1 MTEDKVLQKVNN
13 VDVSHG
19 TQNHDKN
26 KINGFSE
33 SKDEDMVDSSY
44 NASTTTSTGI
54 IHSGTCTSI
63 GVLNSSINAN
73 KETVLSKL
81 GGKEMLRIAVDQFY
95 IRLVNDIVLQP
106 YFNTT
111 DIPILK
117 WHQFNFMSIAFS
129 NDNVIPDDF
138 DMSTLI
144 LNKHKYLFD
153 MGLNETHFDLMMKHF
168 VDTLHDLN
176 IKDDLINEALYMLSP
191 VRKVFLQGS
200 TLAKAK
206 RNKDKFYQ
214 SIQIIT
220 VATIVGMGIVRF
232 FRMTHRNI

>member
-1 MTEDKVLQKVNN
+1 M
-13 VDVSHG
+13 
-19 TQNHDKN
+19 
-26 KINGFSE
+26 
-33 SKDEDMVDSSY
+33 
-44 NASTTTSTGI
+44 
-54 IHSGTCTSI
+54 
-63 GVLNSSINAN
+63 NSSINAN

-95 IRLVNDIVLQP
+95 IRLVNDKTLHP
-106 YFNTT
+106 YFSTT

-144 LNKHKYLFD
+144 LNKHRHLFE
-153 MGLNETHFDLMMKHF
+153 MGLNEKHFDLMMKHF

-176 IKDDLINEALYMLSP
+176 IKDDLVNEALFMLSP
-191 VRKVFLQGS
+191 VRKVFVQGS
-200 TLAKAK
+200 KLAKQK
-206 RNKDKFYQ
+206 SNKDKIYQ

-220 VATIVGMGIVRF
+220 VATIVGIGIIRF
-232 FRMTHRNI
+232 SRITHRNI